1 MIFTKHK
8 FLLEGKHITMALKS
22 RINYMKLYRQIS
34 ERSTLTAADMKA
46 TQNSQFVSFSWK
58 QLLAFSYVWL

>member
-22 RINYMKLYRQIS
+22 RINYMKLYREIS

-46 TQNSQFVSFSWK
+46 TQNSQFVSFS
-58 QLLAFSYVWL
+58 